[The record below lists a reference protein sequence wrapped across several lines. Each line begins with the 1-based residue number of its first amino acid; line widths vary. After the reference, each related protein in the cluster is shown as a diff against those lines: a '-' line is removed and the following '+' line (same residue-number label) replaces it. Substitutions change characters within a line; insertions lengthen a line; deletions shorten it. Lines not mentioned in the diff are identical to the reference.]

1 MEKRMSLT
9 LAVSKGY
16 LMDEAILLFNQ
27 AGIQFEDDLSTSRKL
42 FTWDTSRQIRLIQ
55 VRPWDVDVYV
65 AQGAADLGIV
75 GEDVLIEKKS
85 KNPVLLDLKFGAC
98 KLILAGLEHQLP
110 KLQHHMSVATKYPN
124 ATQAYFLSKGLKVNL
139 IKLYGSI
146 ELAPIT
152 GLSDIICDLTAT
164 GKTLKE
170 NHLAIIDTVFH
181 STARLIANPVSMKHQ
196 YEAIVHWVNR
206 LAPYIHV

>member
-1 MEKRMSLT
+1 MSLT

-16 LMDEAILLFNQ
+16 LLGEAVTLFER
-27 AGIQFEDDLSTSRKL
+27 AGIHFEDDLNTSRKL
-42 FTWDTSRQIRLIQ
+42 FTWDTTKRIRLIQ

-75 GEDVLIEKKS
+75 GQDVLIEKKS
-85 KNPVLLDLKFGAC
+85 HNPVLLDLEFGKC
-98 KLILAGLEHQLP
+98 SLILAGLEDHVPELS
-110 KLQHHMSVATKYPN
+110 HHMTVATKYPH
-124 ATQAYFLSKGLKVNL
+124 ATQSYFLSKGLKVTL

-170 NHLAIIDTVFH
+170 NHLAIIDTVFT
-181 STARLIANPVSMKHQ
+181 STARLIANSVSLKSK
-196 YEAIVHWVNR
+196 YTSIIEWVTLLR
-206 LAPYIHV
+206 PHIRP